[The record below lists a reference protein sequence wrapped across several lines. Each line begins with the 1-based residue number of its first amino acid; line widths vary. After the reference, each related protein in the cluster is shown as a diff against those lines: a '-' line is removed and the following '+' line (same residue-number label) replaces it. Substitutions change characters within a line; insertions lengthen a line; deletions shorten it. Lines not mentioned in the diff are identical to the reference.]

1 MSNWNPLYPSNLDV
15 DPLEEAAREAEW
27 EDSMK
32 DLKNRQQKE
41 HISPDESDI
50 EDNLFLQYGRD
61 LKNPAGACAWL
72 KMSYKYC
79 FEI

>member
-32 DLKNRQQKE
+32 DPLGDAALPLARKRARR
-41 HISPDESDI
+41 EST
-50 EDNLFLQYGRD
+50 E
-61 LKNPAGACAWL
+61 
-72 KMSYKYC
+72 
-79 FEI
+79 E

>member
-50 EDNLFLQYGRD
+50 EDNLFL
-61 LKNPAGACAWL
+61 
-72 KMSYKYC
+72 
-79 FEI
+79 